1 MRVALAGGIT
11 GGHLFPLICVGE
23 ALQQHGHQVLFIGA
37 RHGLEARLALPF
49 PALLL
54 EMSGLR
60 PAARR
65 PWRVPLTLWRAS
77 REARRALQQ
86 FNADLLF
93 CTGGYGS
100 VPVAAAQR
108 ARRKPLILLEPD
120 AMPGRANRWLAR
132 WARAICL
139 NFEGAAPH
147 FPAHVPTFRTGLPT
161 RAGIYRPEVAAEKA
175 REHFRLLPDQF
186 TVLVI
191 GGSQGAQSLNETVLN
206 TVQHLPSSE
215 LQWLHLTG
223 EAHYEMVRAT
233 ADRLA
238 LNGNYRPLP
247 FLDADQMGL
256 AYRAADVAVARAG
269 AGTITE
275 LALNGLPAIL
285 IPYPHAAGGHQRYN
299 GEAMAKREAALL
311 IEQQEL
317 SPERL
322 ARALLMLRDCPQQR
336 MKLSQHARQWAI
348 PDATTRVLKVI
359 QSVIPNPSDPSDLS
373 DLSDR
378 SDPTL

>member
-1 MRVALAGGIT
+1 
-11 GGHLFPLICVGE
+11 
-23 ALQQHGHQVLFIGA
+23 
-37 RHGLEARLALPF
+37 
-49 PALLL
+49 
-54 EMSGLR
+54 MSGLR

>member
-11 GGHLFPLICVGE
+11 GGHLFPLLCVGE
-23 ALQQHGHQVLFIGA
+23 SLQQQGASLLFIGA
-37 RHGLEARLALPF
+37 QHGLEARLALPF

-54 EMSGLR
+54 DMSGLR

-65 PWRVPLTLWRAS
+65 PWRMWFTLWRAS

-86 FNADLLF
+86 FNADMLF

-100 VPVAAAQR
+100 VPVALAQR
-108 ARRKPLILLEPD
+108 ARRKPIILLEPD

-132 WARAICL
+132 WAHAVCL
-139 NFEGAAPH
+139 NFEEAASL
-147 FPAHVPTFRTGLPT
+147 FPSHVPTFRTGLPT
-161 RAGIYRPEVAAEKA
+161 RAGIYRPDITTAEA
-175 REHFRLLPDQF
+175 RTHFGLLPDRF
-186 TVLVI
+186 TVLVL

-206 TVQHLPSSE
+206 TVQYLPSSE
-215 LQWLHLTG
+215 LQWLHITG
-223 EAHYEMVRAT
+223 EAHYETVCAT

-247 FLDADQMGL
+247 FLDAEQMGL

-299 GEAMAKREAALL
+299 GEAMAKREAAML
-311 IEQQEL
+311 IEQRAL

-322 ARALLMLRDCPQQR
+322 AHALRMLRDCPPQR

-348 PDATTRVLKVI
+348 PDATARVLKVI
-359 QSVIPNPSDPSDLS
+359 QSVGSDASNS
-373 DLSDR
+373 
-378 SDPTL
+378 TQ